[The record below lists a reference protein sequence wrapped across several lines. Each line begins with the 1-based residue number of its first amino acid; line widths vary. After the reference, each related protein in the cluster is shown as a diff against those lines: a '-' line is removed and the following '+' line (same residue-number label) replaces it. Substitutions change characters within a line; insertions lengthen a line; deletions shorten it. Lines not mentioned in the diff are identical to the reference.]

1 MGCGVLYFKPHL
13 KRNKIDCIF
22 RHNRLSASVAPRKSA
37 RLLIVW
43 LRVQVPPEAMSLGQT
58 LNDTNIPHG
67 LVVRMLPFQ
76 GGGRGSIPRGGVRS
90 WDDHIKAS
98 KLSELAA
105 KSHSLLSRWS
115 QVRVLSPTYV
125 GVAQLVEQRMIM
137 VH

>member
-1 MGCGVLYFKPHL
+1 MWGLYYTVYL
-13 KRNKIDCIF
+13 KKNKIDCIF

-43 LRVQVPPEAMSLGQT
+43 LRVQVPPEA
-58 LNDTNIPHG
+58 NPHG
-67 LVVRMLPFQ
+67 LMARMLPFQ
-76 GGGRGSIPRGGVRS
+76 GGVRCSIPRGGVRS

-115 QVRVLSPTYV
+115 QVRVLSPAYV